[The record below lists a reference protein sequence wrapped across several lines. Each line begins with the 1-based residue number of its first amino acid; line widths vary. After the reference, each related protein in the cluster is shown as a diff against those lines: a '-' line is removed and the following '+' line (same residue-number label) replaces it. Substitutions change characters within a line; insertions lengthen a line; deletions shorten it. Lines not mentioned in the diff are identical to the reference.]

1 MSPSEHADT
10 AQLIHKIGDALHDA
24 AAALQAGDEKRASTL
39 LRDVLH
45 AVQAGEPAQD
55 WPTLRLLLEPHVA
68 RLRGTTWPFTEPVA
82 DVLNLDTWEASGPM
96 LARIPRQED

>member
-45 AVQAGEPAQD
+45 AVQAGEPGPPGRSRSRS
-55 WPTLRLLLEPHVA
+55 PT
-68 RLRGTTWPFTEPVA
+68 
-82 DVLNLDTWEASGPM
+82 S
-96 LARIPRQED
+96 